1 MWNSK
6 HNSPFVFGLSRS
18 VRPSLVTEKS
28 AVGHS
33 NHHCGVDPRRL
44 ISIIL
49 RNRNLKQ
56 AFLTQRYGILT
67 MGVMAFLFA
76 PRKDHRGWSTP
87 SEAARLFFIIAMVA
101 SSWYSWHLSQGNVI
115 VFLCVLMLISTP
127 LLSLGWW
134 LISLVSNG
142 FEPRVLTES
151 VNNVDKS
158 KKLPLHSFRKP

>member
-1 MWNSK
+1 MSN
-6 HNSPFVFGLSRS
+6 LSRS

-56 AFLTQRYGILT
+56 AFLTHRYVIFT
-67 MGVMAFLFA
+67 MGVMEFLFA

-87 SEAARLFFIIAMVA
+87 SEAKIIFHHCDGRLRLVFVA
-101 SSWYSWHLSQGNVI
+101 PFSGQCNRIFMRFNVNFNTTTFLRLVVNITSQQWV
-115 VFLCVLMLISTP
+115 
-127 LLSLGWW
+127 
-134 LISLVSNG
+134 
-142 FEPRVLTES
+142 
-151 VNNVDKS
+151 
-158 KKLPLHSFRKP
+158 